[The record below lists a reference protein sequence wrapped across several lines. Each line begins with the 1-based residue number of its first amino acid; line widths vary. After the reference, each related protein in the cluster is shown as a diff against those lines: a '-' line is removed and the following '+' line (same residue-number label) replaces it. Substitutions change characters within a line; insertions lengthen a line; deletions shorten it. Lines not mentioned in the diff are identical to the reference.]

1 MKIGKKKTLKEQWND
16 VKDKF
21 ESGFY
26 KVFPWIQIWTT
37 LIIILILGFIAMLL
51 FTPVEIQTE
60 GWCNSGNINLDIEAE
75 NIIQN
80 TTCWD
85 THFNS
90 TGVYKTPDKSRENI
104 TCFDQTFML
113 QHIKLK
119 NIDGLNC
126 QGSAKIKM
134 PLILSLFMGDRNDW

>member
-1 MKIGKKKTLKEQWND
+1 MTKIAKKEKNNW
-16 VKDKF
+16 KDTIKI
-21 ESGFY
+21 SATKAY
-26 KVFPWIQIWTT
+26 ILLLLVS
-37 LIIILILGFIAMLL
+37 IIILCFGVFSKI
-51 FTPVEIQTE
+51 EIETE

-75 NIIQN
+75 NFIQN

-90 TGVYKTPDKSRENI
+90 SGIYKTPDKSRENI
-104 TCFDQTFML
+104 TCFDQSFML

-119 NIDGLNC
+119 GLDGLNC

-134 PLILSLFMGDRNDW
+134 PLIMSWFMGDRY